1 MTDSAT
7 AWKGHIEVFESQQEG
22 GESQCI
28 TARILDLF
36 PDSREEEVRDALTF
50 QNFSE
55 AKSWIDKDWASIGLD
70 ECWNELYLTRRVDEG
85 DDTEQVMFR
94 MELIKP
100 ANCDAPFHV
109 HDPKNQPRLV
119 AFQCNKDGS
128 KQILTFGMAF
138 GVREIDRKAVH
149 KVWPML
155 FKEELT
161 FDDLY
166 QLFEFGPEGA

>member
-1 MTDSAT
+1 MTDNAT
-7 AWKGHIEVFESQQEG
+7 AWRGHIEVLESRQKSG
-22 GESQCI
+22 KSQCI
-28 TARILDLF
+28 TAKVFDLI
-36 PDSREEEVRDALTF
+36 PDSWEEKVREVLTF

-55 AKSWIDKDWASIGLD
+55 AKSWLDKDWASIGLD
-70 ECWNELYLTRRVDEG
+70 ECWNELYLTRRVDER

-94 MELIKP
+94 MELTKP
-100 ANCDAPFHV
+100 ADSDAPFDV
-109 HDPKNQPRLV
+109 RDSKNQPRLV

-138 GVREIDRKAVH
+138 GVREINRKAVH
-149 KVWPML
+149 KVWPIL

-166 QLFEFGPEGA
+166 RLFELGPEGA